1 MAATQISAKDVAEL
15 RARTGAGMMDCK
27 KALEEANGDMSAA
40 VDILRKKGIAK
51 ADKRADRAASEGQ
64 IVIWTSPDA
73 QTAAMIELNCETDF
87 VGRNDEFIAVAKQV
101 AQHVGQDASVDGLVA
116 VGADGAYLGTPWSLE
131 AGRTV
136 GEIVKAASAKTGE
149 KVELRR
155 IARIARIARIHA
167 AGVAGSYL
175 HFNGKAGVLVE
186 IAGGNGDQA
195 KELGKHVAEHVA
207 AGVPVVALAV
217 DKDGVSAEYLAK
229 EREIFVAQAVE
240 SGKPPA
246 IAEKMVEGRIGKLLS
261 EVTLLGQPWVRDDKQ
276 TIGDLVAATGKAAGK
291 PLAVKRFVRFKM
303 GEA

>member
-27 KALEEANGDMSAA
+27 KALEEANGDLNAA

-64 IVIWTSPDA
+64 IIIWNAPDGK
-73 QTAAMIELNCETDF
+73 TAAMIELNCETDF
-87 VGRNDEFIAVAKQV
+87 VGRNEEFVALARQM
-101 AQHVGQDASVDGLVA
+101 AGHVGQDAGVDGLVT
-116 VGADGAYLGTPWSLE
+116 VGAEGAYLNTPWSLE
-131 AGRTV
+131 AGRSV

-149 KVELRR
+149 KIELRR
-155 IARIARIARIHA
+155 VARFST
-167 AGVAGSYL
+167 AGTVGAYL
-175 HFNGKAGVLVE
+175 HFNGKAGVIAE
-186 IAGGNGDQA
+186 ITGGDGEQA
-195 KELGKHVAEHVA
+195 RELGKHVAEHVA

-217 DKDGVSAEYLAK
+217 DKSGVSPEYLAK

-240 SGKPPA
+240 SGKPQA
-246 IAEKMVEGRIGKLLS
+246 IAEKMVEGRIGKLLG
-261 EVTLLGQPWVRDDKQ
+261 EITLLGQPWVRDDKQ
-276 TIGDLVAATGKAAGK
+276 TIGDLVSATAKAAGQ